1 MVTKSAKGSLTGRLC
16 LVTKVSSVVHLVDAS
31 PKRSPNMDGTVAEV
45 SPETYYKGGGEKVYR
60 TVSSSRRMIRYIVL
74 DVELCSDDQQYGN
87 GDRDLYEGPKS
98 SVSKFA
104 LADVEVARE
113 SDFGANDETFRC
125 VTHLGHL
132 LEVGDTVLGYDLAS
146 AVLSGGAEW
155 SMHKLFNASFRMPDV
170 VLVKKIQGIEKE
182 EQAQARSIG
191 SKKRERR
198 RKRDDKRMRELEEA
212 AERMGFLE
220 KEEINQEQF
229 DRELE
234 NDPALAEELVA
245 AERELSSINEAI
257 LEEEDRVI
265 QHSEASS

>member
-1 MVTKSAKGSLTGRLC
+1 
-16 LVTKVSSVVHLVDAS
+16 
-31 PKRSPNMDGTVAEV
+31 
-45 SPETYYKGGGEKVYR
+45 
-60 TVSSSRRMIRYIVL
+60 
-74 DVELCSDDQQYGN
+74 
-87 GDRDLYEGPKS
+87 
-98 SVSKFA
+98 
-104 LADVEVARE
+104 
-113 SDFGANDETFRC
+113 
-125 VTHLGHL
+125 

-155 SMHKLFNASFRMPDV
+155 SMDKLFNASFRMPDV

-182 EQAQARSIG
+182 EQAQARSSG

>member
-1 MVTKSAKGSLTGRLC
+1 
-16 LVTKVSSVVHLVDAS
+16 
-31 PKRSPNMDGTVAEV
+31 
-45 SPETYYKGGGEKVYR
+45 
-60 TVSSSRRMIRYIVL
+60 
-74 DVELCSDDQQYGN
+74 
-87 GDRDLYEGPKS
+87 
-98 SVSKFA
+98 VSKFA

-113 SDFGANDETFRC
+113 SDFGANDETFRS

-155 SMHKLFNASFRMPDV
+155 SMDKMFNASFRMPDV

-182 EQAQARSIG
+182 EKEGQAQARSSG
-191 SKKRERR
+191 AKKRERR
-198 RKRDDKRMRELEEA
+198 RKRDDKRIRELEEA

-234 NDPALAEELVA
+234 NDPVLAEELVA

-257 LEEEDRVI
+257 SEEEDRVI
-265 QHSEASS
+265 E

>member
-1 MVTKSAKGSLTGRLC
+1 
-16 LVTKVSSVVHLVDAS
+16 
-31 PKRSPNMDGTVAEV
+31 
-45 SPETYYKGGGEKVYR
+45 
-60 TVSSSRRMIRYIVL
+60 MICYIVL

-113 SDFGANDETFRC
+113 SDFGANDETFRS

-155 SMHKLFNASFRMPDV
+155 SMDKMFNASFRMPDV

-182 EQAQARSIG
+182 EKEGQAPARSSG
-191 SKKRERR
+191 AKKRERR
-198 RKRDDKRMRELEEA
+198 RKRDDKRIRELEEA

-220 KEEINQEQF
+220 KEEINHEQF

-234 NDPALAEELVA
+234 NDPVLAEELVA

-257 LEEEDRVI
+257 SEEEDRVI
-265 QHSEASS
+265 E